1 MQKVKAMMREGY
13 LKAAAVMAM
22 LSASLPCAAQNAQST
37 APQLRDSK
45 ACAEGPGVTEGRGRR
60 TDREAPAAP
69 DSGAATLSDKLAQT
83 DGVICPPNI
92 DSDIKAPTPQG
103 GPMPVIPPPGSPGGD
118 QSVRP
123 K

>member
-1 MQKVKAMMREGY
+1 MDGSQ
-13 LKAAAVMAM
+13 
-22 LSASLPCAAQNAQST
+22 
-37 APQLRDSK
+37 
-45 ACAEGPGVTEGRGRR
+45 
-60 TDREAPAAP
+60 
-69 DSGAATLSDKLAQT
+69 TLSDKLAQT

-118 QSVRP
+118 SSVRP